1 MMADS
6 AKVDALAIR
15 IHHDNLRRSRLRTR
29 KLARG
34 DSLSRYLKEP
44 SCVVHGIWGEKDA
57 TIYPGLDDIRELF
70 LTTHPDSTFDVL
82 AGTGHWAA
90 YENPTAFNE
99 LLRARLERHP
109 HP

>member
-34 DSLSRYLKEP
+34 DSLSRYLKET